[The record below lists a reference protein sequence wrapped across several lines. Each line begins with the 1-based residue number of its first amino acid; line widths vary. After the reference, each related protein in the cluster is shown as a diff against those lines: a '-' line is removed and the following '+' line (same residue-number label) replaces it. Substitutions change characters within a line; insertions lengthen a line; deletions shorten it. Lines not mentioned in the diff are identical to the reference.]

1 MKRLLAF
8 KEAYLKNEDGATAIE
23 YGLIAAGIS
32 LAIVAVVFTF
42 GDQLQTTFNSME
54 TAMSAANAEVESSR

>member
-1 MKRLLAF
+1 MLKLLAL
-8 KEAYLKNEDGATAIE
+8 KDAYIKNEDGATAIE

-42 GDQLQTTFNSME
+42 GDQLEATFTSME
-54 TAMSAANAEVESSR
+54 EAMEEANDNLD

>member
-1 MKRLLAF
+1 MLKLLAI
-8 KEAYLKNEDGATAIE
+8 KDAYLKNEDGATAIE

-42 GDQLQTTFNSME
+42 GDQLEAVFTTME
-54 TAMSAANAEVESSR
+54 GSLGAAAAEAESSR